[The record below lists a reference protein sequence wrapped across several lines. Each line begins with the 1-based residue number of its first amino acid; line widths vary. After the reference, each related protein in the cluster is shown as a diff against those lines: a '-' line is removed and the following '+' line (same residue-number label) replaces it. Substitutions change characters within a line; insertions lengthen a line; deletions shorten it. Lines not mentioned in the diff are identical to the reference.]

1 VLSTAPGA
9 GAKVITAMKV
19 CGPDRCVELE
29 RAAAQR
35 YHETGGLE
43 GPQIGRAVGPTS
55 HYRVTTYIG
64 DGQGNRAGHFA
75 MAYSPRLKAMLPLD
89 GDPLASPYPWRRV
102 SAEAARRL
110 ARLTRDIEP
119 FPARRFAASVAK
131 TANGSLPPE
140 TFQPADAS
148 VREDGGGLP
157 KPLLAGAP
165 AALLL
170 GLGIVGWRRRR

>member
-1 VLSTAPGA
+1 
-9 GAKVITAMKV
+9 
-19 CGPDRCVELE
+19 
-29 RAAAQR
+29 
-35 YHETGGLE
+35 
-43 GPQIGRAVGPTS
+43 
-55 HYRVTTYIG
+55 
-64 DGQGNRAGHFA
+64 
-75 MAYSPRLKAMLPLD
+75 
-89 GDPLASPYPWRRV
+89 V